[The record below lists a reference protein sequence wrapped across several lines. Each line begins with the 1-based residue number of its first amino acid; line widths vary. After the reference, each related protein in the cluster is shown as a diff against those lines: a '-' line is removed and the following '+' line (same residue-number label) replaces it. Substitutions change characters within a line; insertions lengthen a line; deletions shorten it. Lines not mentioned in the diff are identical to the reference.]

1 MHTQQLR
8 KRIILWEDQLEDLK
22 TTGSAS
28 DFSSYE
34 VKSTLH
40 EKTFPN
46 TSSHS
51 FASTRTSARNKEYS
65 IG

>member
-28 DFSSYE
+28 DFFELRS
-34 VKSTLH
+34 KI
-40 EKTFPN
+40 N
-46 TSSHS
+46 
-51 FASTRTSARNKEYS
+51 AARKNLPEYFQPFFC
-65 IG
+65 IDQDECQE